1 MKKTFLIL
9 ISIFLISCNSKSE
22 KFTKNGNYENG
33 VYTCNKF
40 DWKINVPKG
49 YSIRTIQQEDELE
62 KVGYEALEKE
72 TFDGIGIKK
81 NPPHLIAFGI
91 DDLNSFTSTFES
103 LKDTKIMSI
112 DEHQKFVAN
121 LLSKTYSNVK
131 EIEFEKEL
139 STENIGKYNFYK
151 IQFKLYSEK
160 TKELFLTQVMYN
172 TYIGDNLFSASINYT
187 NEKVKRELT
196 ENFKNSLSE

>member
-1 MKKTFLIL
+1 MRKTFLIL
-9 ISIFLISCNSKSE
+9 ISIFLISCYSKSE
-22 KFTKNGNYENG
+22 KITENGNYENG

-40 DWKINVPKG
+40 DWKIKVPKG
-49 YSIRTIQQEDELE
+49 YSIRTIQQEDDLE
-62 KVGYEALEKE
+62 KIGYEALEKE
-72 TFDGIGIKK
+72 TIDGIGIKK

-91 DDLNSFTSTFES
+91 DDLNNFSATFES
-103 LKDTKIMSI
+103 LIGTERMSI

-121 LLSKTYSNVK
+121 LISKTYSNVK
-131 EIEFEKEL
+131 EIEFEKKL

-160 TKELFLTQVMYN
+160 TKELFLTQVIYN
-172 TYIGDNLFSASINYT
+172 TYIEDNLFSASINYS
-187 NEKVKRELT
+187 NEKVNEDLT